1 MAEIE
6 QIPKA
11 ITTPCGSPIRLA
23 AAITK
28 ELTIPI
34 NMPITGKNLEAFG
47 MDGFDKTKPPGT
59 ENLVRK
65 VRLICKSSSQSCS
78 GSSSCSVSEFSTSG
92 ISASFSVIILQQS
105 NITDS
110 KVEKYINFL

>member
-59 ENLVRK
+59 ENLVR
-65 VRLICKSSSQSCS
+65 
-78 GSSSCSVSEFSTSG
+78 
-92 ISASFSVIILQQS
+92 
-105 NITDS
+105 
-110 KVEKYINFL
+110 

>member
-1 MAEIE
+1 MEKKSLLINSVFDFWLSSCLTIVGNKSKLLANAVSCFKPVMAEIE

-11 ITTPCGSPIRLA
+11 ITTPCGSPVRLA

-47 MDGFDKTKPPGT
+47 MDGFDKTKP
-59 ENLVRK
+59 
-65 VRLICKSSSQSCS
+65 
-78 GSSSCSVSEFSTSG
+78 
-92 ISASFSVIILQQS
+92 IL
-105 NITDS
+105 
-110 KVEKYINFL
+110 